1 MYHRAEERHDPLTC
15 LLSQQEAGQRKP
27 LKVMATRQHCP
38 EGATHTKGPPQSAMD
53 MRAMPPAPAAPTSP
67 SPPRIGAM
75 PAVPSPAAPTPA
87 AAAAP
92 PTRLLAMPVEA
103 RRAKPP
109 EQRVTIFS

>member
-1 MYHRAEERHDPLTC
+1 
-15 LLSQQEAGQRKP
+15 
-27 LKVMATRQHCP
+27 
-38 EGATHTKGPPQSAMD
+38 
-53 MRAMPPAPAAPTSP
+53 MRAMPPTPAAPTSP

-87 AAAAP
+87 APTIAAAP

-109 EQRVTIFS
+109 ERRVTIISLLTNVKMLIFRY

>member
-1 MYHRAEERHDPLTC
+1 M
-15 LLSQQEAGQRKP
+15 
-27 LKVMATRQHCP
+27 QHCP

-75 PAVPSPAAPTPA
+75 PAVPSPAA
-87 AAAAP
+87 AAP
-92 PTRLLAMPVEA
+92 PTILLAMPVEA

-109 EQRVTIFS
+109 KQRVTIISLLTNVEMLIFRY